1 MDDNQLNEVD
11 MVVDDENLL
20 IATEIQDVDNLNVE
34 TDAEE
39 NLVPATSKSHVILL
53 YMLLE
58 GVPKEININTLD
70 PENSDKQ
77 VRNTRHLITGCKA
90 RIKVDLNIVSGKK
103 MTQAKRMFVVK
114 ASTMRL
120 GATRAHNLYSK
131 MKGGEQ
137 YVHGTSDDFK
147 NHIRDVNAFIRESD
161 AQMLITKMENR
172 KKFVSNFA
180 FQYKVENSELV
191 AMFWADEVDKCNYK
205 EFGDIISFD
214 ATFRTN
220 KYDMVFVPFTGI
232 DNHRKCVTVGSG
244 LLLREDTEAY
254 TWLLTSFM
262 TAHEKQPTMI
272 VTDQDGAMK
281 LAIEEVLTESKHR
294 LCMWHIMQ
302 KIPTKICK
310 EIYDETDFKERFNKI
325 VWNMFMEPMEFEE
338 KWSKLIEDFGL
349 QNHKWMTKM
358 FNLREMWLPTY
369 FIDSPLFGLMR
380 TTSRSESENAFF
392 KSFTNHGSTLVN
404 FMMCFE
410 SAMERQRYRQE
421 VLDFRTF
428 DSAPKLHTK
437 LKIEIHASK
446 VYTRKICLLVQK
458 EIIEAVWA
466 CQILECKTEEGCEI
480 VKVRDKR
487 AAAYRTLNTEKGKE
501 VMQEKEYVAEYKVLR
516 SLEDG
521 SVQCTCRHFLRYEF
535 LCRHVFCVL
544 KNRDI
549 EMIPEKY
556 ILRRWTRDII
566 PPALRRNPNRYGEK
580 NETIE
585 KLTNEANFV
594 VDECL
599 FLLSKDEDKLAKFVE
614 QLKNIKNEVRSQV
627 PKPPS

>member
-1 MDDNQLNEVD
+1 
-11 MVVDDENLL
+11 
-20 IATEIQDVDNLNVE
+20 
-34 TDAEE
+34 
-39 NLVPATSKSHVILL
+39 
-53 YMLLE
+53 
-58 GVPKEININTLD
+58 
-70 PENSDKQ
+70 
-77 VRNTRHLITGCKA
+77 
-90 RIKVDLNIVSGKK
+90 
-103 MTQAKRMFVVK
+103 
-114 ASTMRL
+114 
-120 GATRAHNLYSK
+120 
-131 MKGGEQ
+131 MKGGAQ

-147 NHIRDVNAFIRESD
+147 NHIRDVNEFIGESD
-161 AQMLITKMENR
+161 AQMLINKMENR
-172 KKFVSNFA
+172 NKFVPNFT

-220 KYDMVFVPFTGI
+220 KYDMVFVPFIGI

-244 LLLREDTEAY
+244 FLLREDTEAY
-254 TWLLTSFM
+254 TWLLRSFM

-302 KIPTKICK
+302 KIPAKICTK
-310 EIYDETDFKERFNKI
+310 IYDETDFKERFNKI
-325 VWNMFMEPMEFEE
+325 MWNMFMEPMEFEE

-349 QNHKWMTKM
+349 QNHKWMTK
-358 FNLREMWLPTY
+358 
-369 FIDSPLFGLMR
+369 I
-380 TTSRSESENAFF
+380 SESENAFF

-428 DSAPKLHTK
+428 DSAPKIHTK

-446 VYTRKICLLVQK
+446 VYTRTIFLLVQK

-487 AAAYRTLNTEKGKE
+487 ASAYRTLNTEKEKE
-501 VMQEKEYVAEYKVLR
+501 VVQQKEYVAEYKVLR

-521 SVQCTCRHFLRYEF
+521 SVECTCRHFIRYGF
-535 LCRHVFCVL
+535 LCRHAFCVL

-549 EMIPEKY
+549 EVIPEKY
-556 ILRRWTRDII
+556 ILRRWRRDII
-566 PPALRRNPNRYGEK
+566 PPALRRNKNRYGEK

-585 KLTNEANFV
+585 KLTNEANYV

-599 FLLSKDEDKLAKFVE
+599 FLLSKDEGMLATFVE
-614 QLKNIKNEVRSQV
+614 QLKTIKQEVQVQV
-627 PKPPS
+627 PKPPSQKTGDVIEDIYAVEKPQQNDVNNPQRARNKGGRRGERRKSGREIALKAKTRQIRKCLCCGEKTNKHTKSTCPSNPKYVAKLARLVAAAAEQGTTTAAATEQETTTAAEQGATTEEATTTAIVSKEATNAS